1 LEEKVVK
8 LLSIMQTADKLN
20 LKVSTLYMWVH
31 KKKIPYVKIGG
42 KLGFIEDQ
50 IDNFIIK
57 NNYVSH
63 ND

>member
-1 LEEKVVK
+1 
-8 LLSIMQTADKLN
+8 MQTADKLN